1 MSGMRSYFQ
10 VSMSI
15 ARDLR
20 MVKAMTVSGESAL
33 VLWLFALAWS
43 RSELSDGA
51 VPAAMLPVIHPLSSR
66 PVDKVA
72 AALVAAGLWRKGESG
87 DYEIAGFKTWNPSR
101 EIVEAKLEKDRRRKP
116 VPVDSARIPDGIQTE
131 STRNPDGK
139 SSESVPVPQGFGS
152 DSKSREERGERREKE
167 DQHTQRGHEPAECAL
182 GNLPTTP
189 PVRTSDDPAAN
200 AILARLRTHPSL
212 APIASLRTAE
222 ALSAVLLGG
231 KKLDWVLQSVDDLAL
246 KASLAA
252 ARETPIPFNELSDMA
267 GRYASNA
274 RPPKPGNAPTG
285 AKLTPA
291 DVEAEQRRRK
301 VQVGATDWSQEADV
315 SVETEVG

>member
-1 MSGMRSYFQ
+1 MAGIEEEEIEKKRERESEMAHASPRTQ
-10 VSMSI
+10 C
-15 ARDLR
+15 DLG
-20 MVKAMTVSGESAL
+20 V
-33 VLWLFALAWS
+33 
-43 RSELSDGA
+43 
-51 VPAAMLPVIHPLSSR
+51 
-66 PVDKVA
+66 
-72 AALVAAGLWRKGESG
+72 
-87 DYEIAGFKTWNPSR
+87 
-101 EIVEAKLEKDRRRKP
+101 
-116 VPVDSARIPDGIQTE
+116 
-131 STRNPDGK
+131 
-139 SSESVPVPQGFGS
+139 
-152 DSKSREERGERREKE
+152 
-167 DQHTQRGHEPAECAL
+167 
-182 GNLPTTP
+182 LPTTP